1 MFKPGCPKKCV
12 YVHKLVAITY
22 IPKPE
27 SKLELT
33 VDHIDKNHLNN
44 NVSNLRW
51 ATRSLQNQNRNWTPK
66 MQEAVEK
73 GGKAKARAVEQRDKN
88 NHNILINTFP
98 SSMQAAIQ
106 LFGDKSKNSLINRC
120 ANGKKTSAYGYW
132 WCFAEE

>member
-1 MFKPGCPKKCV
+1 MRF
-12 YVHKLVAITY
+12 
-22 IPKPE
+22 
-27 SKLELT
+27 
-33 VDHIDKNHLNN
+33 
-44 NVSNLRW
+44 
-51 ATRSLQNQNRNWTPK
+51 LQ
-66 MQEAVEK
+66 
-73 GGKAKARAVEQRDKN
+73 N